1 MLDNQ
6 GYNDNFCRQIRIILH
21 KYFHFVATEIK
32 KHDLFISAPYLQLL
46 LLLLFHCMSYA
57 NNLNRTSLY
66 TYIDEEING
75 SVMV

>member
-32 KHDLFISAPYLQLL
+32 KHDLFISAPYLKLL